1 MGPKQERRIRARNH
15 TNTNITKWKESRNG
29 RRQSRA
35 ILGSIFPEP
44 PPADL
49 SDITDQHQYPEPI
62 PLPKIE
68 RHEIE
73 AAIKATPPDKAPGE
87 DGIPNSL
94 WHKLI
99 AITKVRE
106 MLYQL
111 FNACVRTGYNPKQFQ
126 TSITVVLRKPGE
138 ERDYRIP
145 KSYRPVALLNTLG
158 KILEAVIAKRISHA
172 VEEYGLLPGTHL
184 GGQKG
189 ISTDHAVQLMIDR
202 IRTSWGRGLPVV
214 SLLLLDVVGAYDNV
228 SHARLQHILRKRRL
242 GCLAPWIMAFLRDR
256 STRIR
261 MPEGISRD
269 IPTPTGIPQGSPLS
283 PILYLLYNA
292 DLIERC
298 TEKAKMAMANGW
310 IDDVC
315 IMATGISERSTIGK
329 LQQAC

>member
-1 MGPKQERRIRARNH
+1 M
-15 TNTNITKWKESRNG
+15 
-29 RRQSRA
+29 
-35 ILGSIFPEP
+35 
-44 PPADL
+44 
-49 SDITDQHQYPEPI
+49 
-62 PLPKIE
+62 
-68 RHEIE
+68 
-73 AAIKATPPDKAPGE
+73 
-87 DGIPNSL
+87 
-94 WHKLI
+94 
-99 AITKVRE
+99 
-106 MLYQL
+106 
-111 FNACVRTGYNPKQFQ
+111 
-126 TSITVVLRKPGE
+126 VLRKPGE

-172 VEEYGLLPGTHL
+172 VEEYGLLPDTHL
-184 GGQKG
+184 GGRKG

-202 IRTSWGRGLPVV
+202 IRTSWGRELPVV

-298 TEKAKMAMANGW
+298 TEKAKMVTANGW
-310 IDDVC
+310 VDDVC
-315 IMATGISERSTIGK
+315 IMATGISKRSNIGK
-329 LQQAC
+329 LQQRSRVPSHRSLNEHKSQLNNLF